1 MVSGERA
8 EPMLSSSLWKDGNQ
22 DSFTSFKAILPMNR
36 QSKKD
41 GREKTGAA
49 VNESKAQN
57 GESPRSY
64 AKNRLFAQH
73 PFPHVP
79 CTPFCLQVLTAF
91 FSGRI

>member
-8 EPMLSSSLWKDGNQ
+8 EPMLSRSLWKDGNQ
-22 DSFTSFKAILPMNR
+22 DSFTSFKAILSMNR

-57 GESPRSY
+57 RESPRSY
-64 AKNRLFAQH
+64 AKHRLFALH
-73 PFPHVP
+73 AFPP
-79 CTPFCLQVLTAF
+79 CPMYSLLP
-91 FSGRI
+91 